1 MTTQLLNTL
10 YVQTQG
16 AYVRLD
22 GDTLRVEAEGDDGV
36 RTLRLQVPLH
46 HLGGLTVFGNVLL
59 SPFLL
64 QRCAEDGRAVAWHSR
79 GGRFVGR
86 LAGPVAGNVM
96 LRRAQHEAGLD
107 PTRAVGVARQF
118 VAGKIRGQRAVLAR
132 AARDATDTERADA
145 LRQAVGRLDRQAADA
160 RTAPDVDTLRGTE
173 GQAAA
178 VYFEAFPHMITAPAI
193 SFTGRVRRPPRDPMN
208 ALLSF
213 LYTLVRSDCT
223 AALESVGL
231 DPQVGFLHALR
242 PGRPALALDLMEEF
256 RATVADRIALALV
269 NRRQLT
275 PQHFEA
281 REGGAV
287 LLNDPGRRAVL
298 TAYQERKARPTRH
311 RLFKDP
317 LPTGLV
323 PFVQARLLAR
333 HLRGD
338 LPRYPPHRG
347 A

>member
-16 AYVRLD
+16 TYLRLE
-22 GDTLRVEAEGDDGV
+22 GETLRVEVE
-36 RTLRLQVPLH
+36 TELRLQIPLH
-46 HLGGLTVFGNVLL
+46 HLGALVVFGNVLV

-64 QRCAEDGRAVAWHSR
+64 KRCAEDGRAVVWLSR

-86 LAGPVAGNVM
+86 LAGPVSGNVL
-96 LRRAQHEAGLD
+96 LRAAQHAALADGD
-107 PTRAVGVARQF
+107 RTAAVARD
-118 VAGKIRGQRAVLAR
+118 VVVGKIRAQRAVLMR
-132 AARDATDTERADA
+132 AARDADLEDEAAIRAA
-145 LRQAVGRLDRQAADA
+145 AEKLARAQAAA
-160 RTAPDVDTLRGTE
+160 KVAPDVDAVRGEE

-178 VYFEAFPHMITAPAI
+178 VYFEVFPRLVRAPDMP
-193 SFTGRVRRPPRDPMN
+193 FEGRNRRPPRDAMN

-213 LYTLVRSDCT
+213 LYTLIRGDCV

-231 DPQVGFLHALR
+231 DPQVGFLHVLR

-256 RATVADRIALALV
+256 RPSVADRLALALV

-275 PQHFEA
+275 PAHFEP
-281 REGGAV
+281 RPGGAV
-287 LLNDPGRRAVL
+287 YLNEEGRRAVL
-298 TAYQERKARPTRH
+298 TAYQERKQKTRAH
-311 RLFKDP
+311 RLFKEP
-317 LPTGLV
+317 VPWGLL

-347 A
+347 T

>member
-16 AYVRLD
+16 TYLRLE
-22 GDTLRVEAEGDDGV
+22 GETLRVEVEQE
-36 RTLRLQVPLH
+36 LKLQIPLH
-46 HLGGLTVFGNVLL
+46 HLGALVVFGNVLL

-64 QRCAEDGRAVAWHSR
+64 KRCAEDGRAVVWLSR

-86 LAGPVAGNVM
+86 LAGPVSGNVL
-96 LRRAQHEAGLD
+96 LRQAQHEALAD
-107 PTRAVGVARQF
+107 SARTADVARAVV
-118 VAGKIRGQRAVLAR
+118 VGKIRAQRAVLAR
-132 AARDATDTERADA
+132 AAREADEHEA
-145 LRQAVGRLDRQAADA
+145 EIRTAIEKLDRALAGARDA
-160 RTAPDVDTLRGTE
+160 SSVDAVRGEE

-178 VYFEAFPHMITAPAI
+178 VYFDVFPRLLRAPDMP
-193 SFTGRVRRPPRDPMN
+193 FEGRSRRPPRDAVN

-213 LYTLVRSDCT
+213 LYTLVRGDCT

-231 DPQVGFLHALR
+231 DPQVGFLHVLR

-256 RATVADRIALALV
+256 RPAVADRLALALV

-275 PQHFEA
+275 PAHFEP
-281 REGGAV
+281 RPGGAV
-287 LLNDPGRRAVL
+287 YLSEEGRRVLL
-298 TAYQERKARPTRH
+298 TAYQERKQKPRRH
-311 RLFKDP
+311 RLFKEP
-317 LPTGLV
+317 VPWGLL

-338 LPRYPPHRG
+338 LPAYPPHRG
-347 A
+347 R

>member
-16 AYVRLD
+16 TYLRLE
-22 GDTLRVEAEGDDGV
+22 GETLRVEVEQE
-36 RTLRLQVPLH
+36 LKLQIPLH
-46 HLGGLTVFGNVLL
+46 HLGALVVFGNVLL

-64 QRCAEDGRAVAWHSR
+64 KRCAEDGRAVVWLSR

-86 LAGPVAGNVM
+86 LAGPVSGNVL
-96 LRRAQHEAGLD
+96 LRQAQHEALAD
-107 PTRAVGVARQF
+107 PVRTTDVARAVV
-118 VAGKIRGQRAVLAR
+118 VGKIRAQRAVLAR
-132 AARDATDTERADA
+132 AAREADEHEA
-145 LRQAVGRLDRQAADA
+145 EIRTVIEKLDRALTGARDAAD
-160 RTAPDVDTLRGTE
+160 VDAVRGEE

-178 VYFEAFPHMITAPAI
+178 VYFDVFPRLLRAPDMP
-193 SFTGRVRRPPRDPMN
+193 FEGRSRRPPRDAVN

-213 LYTLVRSDCT
+213 LYTLVRGDCT

-231 DPQVGFLHALR
+231 DPQVGFLHVLR

-256 RATVADRIALALV
+256 RPAVADRLALALV

-275 PQHFEA
+275 PAHFEP
-281 REGGAV
+281 RPGGAV
-287 LLNDPGRRAVL
+287 YLSEEGRRVLL
-298 TAYQERKARPTRH
+298 TAYQERKQKPRRH
-311 RLFKDP
+311 RLFKEP
-317 LPTGLV
+317 IPWGLL

-338 LPRYPPHRG
+338 LPAYPPHRG
-347 A
+347 R

>member
-16 AYVRLD
+16 TYLRLE
-22 GDTLRVEAEGDDGV
+22 GETLRVEVEKE
-36 RTLRLQVPLH
+36 LKLQIPLH
-46 HLGGLTVFGNVLL
+46 HLGALVVFGNVLL

-64 QRCAEDGRAVAWHSR
+64 KRCAEDGRAVAWLSR
-79 GGRFVGR
+79 SGRFVGR
-86 LAGPVAGNVM
+86 LAGPVSGNVL
-96 LRRAQHEAGLD
+96 LRQAQHAALAD
-107 PTRAVGVARQF
+107 PVRTADVARAV
-118 VAGKIRGQRAVLAR
+118 VAGKIRAQRAVLMR
-132 AARDATDTERADA
+132 AARDAEPADEPAIRAAADA
-145 LRQAVGRLDRQAADA
+145 LKRSLGAARQS
-160 RTAPDVDTLRGTE
+160 PDVDAVRGEE

-178 VYFEAFPHMITAPAI
+178 VYFDVFPLLIRAPDLP
-193 SFTGRVRRPPRDPMN
+193 FEGRNRRPPRDAVN

-256 RATVADRIALALV
+256 RPAVADRLALALV
-269 NRRQLT
+269 NRRQVT
-275 PQHFEA
+275 PAHFEP
-281 REGGAV
+281 RPGGAV
-287 LLNDPGRRAVL
+287 YLNEEGRRAVL
-298 TAYQERKARPTRH
+298 TAYQERKQKARRH
-311 RLFKDP
+311 RLFKEP
-317 LPTGLV
+317 VPQGLL